1 MMGFPT
7 CSNLFQRKYG
17 RSSSLPGHICPSQ
30 PTFTVLVHISSGTVC
45 SLKFLTNKSWLR
57 LLGDVLGDTK
67 KCPRHSRNRF
77 LKWWMI
83 PQMVDLYMWIYL
95 WENQKSLS
103 ATLRKLMNERWNDG
117 TTMDWN
123 TRWWIKE
130 ITPAVPALKILRAA
144 ARLAHLHKY
153 SDTRTKC
160 SPQNVKAGIQGW
172 QSPEFKI
179 IRHKGHQGPCDC
191 RQHQ

>member
-17 RSSSLPGHICPSQ
+17 RSSSLPGHIFPSQ

-57 LLGDVLGDTK
+57 LLGDVLGDPK

-83 PQMVDLYMWIYL
+83 PQMVVCEYVDLPL
-95 WENQKSLS
+95 GKSKITFS
-103 ATLRKLMNERWNDG
+103 NSEKTDEWTRKRRENDG
-117 TTMDWN
+117 LEHLVMDQRN
-123 TRWWIKE
+123 HTCFE
-130 ITPAVPALKILRAA
+130 DL
-144 ARLAHLHKY
+144 ARSSSLGSLA
-153 SDTRTKC
+153 
-160 SPQNVKAGIQGW
+160 
-172 QSPEFKI
+172 
-179 IRHKGHQGPCDC
+179 
-191 RQHQ
+191 